1 MLPDPIAIGSLEWRE
16 IGTLLHNL
24 WFYLC
29 LIVSFAVTMLA
40 AHAIIPSL
48 ISTGHLPKSAGLL
61 RFSLTVTALVFLA
74 FALTVLSMAVNLA
87 YVIETFYDR
96 FWY

>member
-1 MLPDPIAIGSLEWRE
+1 MQPQGEVYNLGYQHYDGPREGRPRARRAIFENGVRTVLGLGRGPRAKVLPA
-16 IGTLLHNL
+16 LL
-24 WFYLC
+24 
-29 LIVSFAVTMLA
+29 
-40 AHAIIPSL
+40 
-48 ISTGHLPKSAGLL
+48 
-61 RFSLTVTALVFLA
+61 FLA